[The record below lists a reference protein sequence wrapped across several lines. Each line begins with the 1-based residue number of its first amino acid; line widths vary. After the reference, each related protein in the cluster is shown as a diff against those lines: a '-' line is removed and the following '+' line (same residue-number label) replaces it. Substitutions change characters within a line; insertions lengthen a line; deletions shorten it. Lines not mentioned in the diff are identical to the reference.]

1 MLPNEGCTRRR
12 PSRFVRSGKTEFR
25 ATAVRGSRT
34 GKKTGG
40 LTRFIRPPIA
50 PTAVKI
56 NQRVQLC
63 TPAKLWRKFCSSKGA
78 PKVTRWPVDAARPGG
93 QEKSVAMSWF
103 YMAMQREPVVMW
115 SCFIGA
121 LGTHPRAFPSSQRRC
136 PYAVQSAR
144 ASPDRVARALV
155 PGRARPPADRPAIS
169 ARTHRVSRREPA
181 SRRPALA
188 TVDSLRASRASLVSS
203 SCFPR
208 LTRNLR
214 FPPRQ
219 ASRCPW
225 WSPPSASPSGA
236 RKPCLLPTRTRSPR
250 RSEEATDAR
259 ARWRR
264 DGRGVDSSRVV

>member
-25 ATAVRGSRT
+25 ATAVRVSRT
-34 GKKTGG
+34 GKKAGG
-40 LTRFIRPPIA
+40 LTRFIRPSIA

-136 PYAVQSAR
+136 PYAVPSAR
-144 ASPDRVARALV
+144 GLPPIASLERWSRGARAL
-155 PGRARPPADRPAIS
+155 RRTARP
-169 ARTHRVSRREPA
+169 SRRERIGCRVVSQRREDPR
-181 SRRPALA
+181 SRPSTRFVPRALP
-188 TVDSLRASRASLVSS
+188 SSHRRASL
-203 SCFPR
+203 
-208 LTRNLR
+208 
-214 FPPRQ
+214 
-219 ASRCPW
+219 
-225 WSPPSASPSGA
+225 
-236 RKPCLLPTRTRSPR
+236 
-250 RSEEATDAR
+250 D
-259 ARWRR
+259 
-264 DGRGVDSSRVV
+264 

>member
-1 MLPNEGCTRRR
+1 MRKTLAGDG
-12 PSRFVRSGKTEFR
+12 SFV
-25 ATAVRGSRT
+25 
-34 GKKTGG
+34 
-40 LTRFIRPPIA
+40 LQP
-50 PTAVKI
+50 
-56 NQRVQLC
+56 
-63 TPAKLWRKFCSSKGA
+63 GA
-78 PKVTRWPVDAARPGG
+78 PRSRRWPVDEARPGG

-144 ASPDRVARALV
+144 GFSPDRVALARF
-155 PGRARPPADRPAIS
+155 PRRIPRRTARPSR
-169 ARTHRVSRREPA
+169 HERV
-181 SRRPALA
+181 
-188 TVDSLRASRASLVSS
+188 VC
-203 SCFPR
+203 SCFRR
-208 LTRNLR
+208 LTQFLC

-236 RKPCLLPTRTRSPR
+236 RKPCLHPTRTRSPR

-259 ARWRR
+259 AGWRR
-264 DGRGVDSSRVV
+264 DGHGVDSSRIVVSTQRV

>member
-34 GKKTGG
+34 GKKVRG
-40 LTRFIRPPIA
+40 LTRFIRPSIA

-56 NQRVQLC
+56 NQCAAVHS
-63 TPAKLWRKFCSSKGA
+63 RKTLAEVLLFRRGA
-78 PKVTRWPVDAARPGG
+78 QGHALANRRGATRWAREVSRHVVVLHGHAARTGG
-93 QEKSVAMSWF
+93 DVELFHRRSRYAPARLPLVAETLPIRGSV
-103 YMAMQREPVVMW
+103 
-115 SCFIGA
+115 
-121 LGTHPRAFPSSQRRC
+121 
-136 PYAVQSAR
+136 SAGF
-144 ASPDRVARALV
+144 PDRVARALV

-208 LTRNLR
+208 LTLCTSVFHLNRRRAARGGPPHPRVLR
-214 FPPRQ
+214 EHENRASSQPARGRQ
-219 ASRCPW
+219 
-225 WSPPSASPSGA
+225 GA
-236 RKPCLLPTRTRSPR
+236 PR
-250 RSEEATDAR
+250 RQLTR
-259 ARWRR
+259 AR
-264 DGRGVDSSRVV
+264 GGGETVAA

>member
-1 MLPNEGCTRRR
+1 MRDALAEGPRVLCAPEKPSFAR
-12 PSRFVRSGKTEFR
+12 PRC
-25 ATAVRGSRT
+25 AVRELE
-34 GKKTGG
+34 KKAGG
-40 LTRFIRPPIA
+40 LTRFIRPSIA

-144 ASPDRVARALV
+144 GL
-155 PGRARPPADRPAIS
+155 PPICLLY
-169 ARTHRVSRREPA
+169 T
-181 SRRPALA
+181 
-188 TVDSLRASRASLVSS
+188 
-203 SCFPR
+203 
-208 LTRNLR
+208 
-214 FPPRQ
+214 
-219 ASRCPW
+219 
-225 WSPPSASPSGA
+225 SPS
-236 RKPCLLPTRTRSPR
+236 P
-250 RSEEATDAR
+250 
-259 ARWRR
+259 R
-264 DGRGVDSSRVV
+264 DGLLSRMPSSA

>member
-1 MLPNEGCTRRR
+1 MLFQRGAQGHALASRRGATRWAREVSRHVVVLHGHAARTGGDVELFHRR
-12 PSRFVRSGKTEFR
+12 SRYAPARLPLVAETLPI
-25 ATAVRGSRT
+25 RGS
-34 GKKTGG
+34 
-40 LTRFIRPPIA
+40 
-50 PTAVKI
+50 V
-56 NQRVQLC
+56 
-63 TPAKLWRKFCSSKGA
+63 
-78 PKVTRWPVDAARPGG
+78 
-93 QEKSVAMSWF
+93 
-103 YMAMQREPVVMW
+103 
-115 SCFIGA
+115 
-121 LGTHPRAFPSSQRRC
+121 
-136 PYAVQSAR
+136 SAR

-203 SCFPR
+203 SRFPR

>member
-1 MLPNEGCTRRR
+1 MRPGEGLAFYALEFARRGTALEKAGWNNSSID
-12 PSRFVRSGKTEFR
+12 PRSLR
-25 ATAVRGSRT
+25 QLS
-34 GKKTGG
+34 
-40 LTRFIRPPIA
+40 
-50 PTAVKI
+50 KI
-56 NQRVQLC
+56 ISVHNGQNFGWR
-63 TPAKLWRKFCSSKGA
+63 RKFCPPTGA
-78 PKVTRWPVDAARPGG
+78 PRSRRWPVDEARPGG

-144 ASPDRVARALV
+144 GFSPR
-155 PGRARPPADRPAIS
+155 
-169 ARTHRVSRREPA
+169 
-181 SRRPALA
+181 SRRPREVPAA
-188 TVDSLRASRASLVSS
+188 RIPRRTARPSRHERVVC
-203 SCFPR
+203 SCFCR
-208 LTRNLR
+208 LTQFLC

-236 RKPCLLPTRTRSPR
+236 RKPCLHPTRTRSPR

-259 ARWRR
+259 AGWRR
-264 DGRGVDSSRVV
+264 DGHGVDSSRIVVSTQRA

>member
-1 MLPNEGCTRRR
+1 MHSPKALAFCALRKNRV
-12 PSRFVRSGKTEFR
+12 SRD
-25 ATAVRGSRT
+25 RGARFANW
-34 GKKTGG
+34 KKARE
-40 LTRFIRPPIA
+40 LTRFIRPSIA

-144 ASPDRVARALV
+144 GFSPDRVAL
-155 PGRARPPADRPAIS
+155 ARFPR
-169 ARTHRVSRREPA
+169 
-181 SRRPALA
+181 
-188 TVDSLRASRASLVSS
+188 RASPGGPPGHLGTNAS
-203 SCFPR
+203 CAC
-208 LTRNLR
+208 
-214 FPPRQ
+214 
-219 ASRCPW
+219 AS
-225 WSPPSASPSGA
+225 
-236 RKPCLLPTRTRSPR
+236 
-250 RSEEATDAR
+250 
-259 ARWRR
+259 
-264 DGRGVDSSRVV
+264 VD